1 MIYLKQEGRGIGL
14 LNKIKAYQLQ
24 DLGLDTVEA
33 NQFLNMPVDA
43 RDYKV
48 AARIIQLLKIRSV
61 SLLTNNPDKIE
72 QLKAEGID
80 VADRIPIVI
89 PANRYDE
96 DYLDVKKRK
105 MGHLI

>member
-1 MIYLKQEGRGIGL
+1 
-14 LNKIKAYQLQ
+14 
-24 DLGLDTVEA
+24 
-33 NQFLNMPVDA
+33 MPVDA

-48 AARIIQLLKIRSV
+48 AAKIIQILRIRSV
-61 SLLTNNPDKIE
+61 ALMTNNPDKIE

-80 VADRIPIVI
+80 VVERIPVVI
-89 PANRYDE
+89 PSNRYDE